1 MTDKMDHSGDA
12 THYLPAAPAEP
23 GRAMTVGDMFASIM
37 EMVRD
42 PNLSVEKASALLDMQ
57 ERMIDRQA
65 KSEFFAAK
73 AQVMLAMPRIRKDG
87 AITNSAGRVQSR
99 FATFEAIDKIVR
111 PICNAAGLVYSF
123 IPSQSGNSLTVTC
136 ELAHTGGHVERYG
149 PMPLA
154 IDTTGAK
161 NATQGAGSAVSYGK
175 RYTLCAALN
184 IVTEGDDNDGRGA
197 TRELVPGTSED
208 WQEGLTLA
216 AQKAALGGAG
226 AYSNWFKSQT
236 NMKRGWLVDAGH
248 HDACKKAAESVGE

>member
-1 MTDKMDHSGDA
+1 MTEN
-12 THYLPAAPAEP
+12 LPTTPADDP

-65 KSEFFAAK
+65 KSDFYAAK
-73 AQVMLAMPRIRKDG
+73 AKVMLDLPRIRKDG
-87 AITNSAGRVQSR
+87 AILNKTGQVQSR
-99 FATFEAIDKIVR
+99 FATFESIDRIVR

-123 IPSQSGNSLTVTC
+123 IPSQSGNTLTVTC
-136 ELAHTGGHVERYG
+136 ELAHVGGHVERYG

-184 IVTEGDDNDGRGA
+184 IVTEGEDDGGKSGA
-197 TRELVPGTSED
+197 RQLVPDTGEI
-208 WQEGLTLA
+208 WQEKLLEA
-216 AQKAALGGAG
+216 AQRAAAGGSV
-226 AYSNWFKSQT
+226 AYAAWFKEQT
-236 NMKRGWLVDAGH
+236 NMQRGWLVDAGH
-248 HDACKKAAESVGE
+248 HEACKAAAQNFD